1 MYLCISGF
9 LPNDPEDDLIK
20 FELDVGHS
28 FNDQIVQALGHKSI
42 NAMAE
47 GEWQLTSEQAARIS
61 EILGQELP
69 IDLNLFVG
77 VEVSRSY
84 SRGPLE

>member
-9 LPNDPEDDLIK
+9 LPNNPEDDLIK
-20 FELDVGHS
+20 FELDVDHS

-47 GEWQLTSEQAARIS
+47 GEWLLTREQVARIS
-61 EILGQELP
+61 EILGLELP
-69 IDLNLFVG
+69 TDLKLFVG
-77 VEVSRSY
+77 VEV
-84 SRGPLE
+84 

>member
-9 LPNDPEDDLIK
+9 LPDDPEDDLIK

-61 EILGQELP
+61 EFLGQELP

>member
-9 LPNDPEDDLIK
+9 LPDDPEDDLIK